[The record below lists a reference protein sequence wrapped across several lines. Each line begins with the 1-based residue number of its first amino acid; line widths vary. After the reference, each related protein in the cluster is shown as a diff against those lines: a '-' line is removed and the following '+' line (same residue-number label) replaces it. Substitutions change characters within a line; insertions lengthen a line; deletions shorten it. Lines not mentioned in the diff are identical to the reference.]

1 MKTEVLSIITVC
13 YNAETHILNCIRSIS
28 KQVIPNLQY
37 IVIDGGSTDGTL
49 EILKEQHDKGNVSQF
64 ISEPDTGI
72 FNAMNKALKY
82 AKGDFIYF
90 LGADDFLY
98 PEFSDIV
105 SKIKDPNT
113 IYYGQCLWGDMVLG
127 GEFTPKRL
135 IRECICHHSIL
146 YPKAV
151 FDKYKYDEKY
161 KIGADHLLNIQCWND
176 KSFKKEYHPILIAN
190 FGKGGTSEVQED
202 LLFEKHFTKIVL
214 KYSPLSVSLNY
225 LWRKLRNKN

>member
-1 MKTEVLSIITVC
+1 VKSPSITIVTVT
-13 YNAETHILNCIRSIS
+13 YNANNSIQECVNSVIVQKSPNIQHII
-28 KQVIPNLQY
+28 
-37 IVIDGGSTDGTL
+37 IDGASTDGTVD
-49 EILKEQHDKGNVSQF
+49 ILKEQYHKGNIVF
-64 ISEPDTGI
+64 FLSEPDTGI

-98 PEFSDIV
+98 PEFSEFV
-105 SKIKDPNT
+105 SKAKDTDT

-135 IRECICHHSIL
+135 TRECICHHSIL
-146 YPKAV
+146 YPKKV
-151 FDKYKYDEKY
+151 FEKYTYNEKY
-161 KIGADHLLNIQCWND
+161 KIGADHLLNIKCWND

-190 FGKGGTSEVQED
+190 FGKGGASEVQCD
-202 LLFEKHFTKIVL
+202 LAFEKDFTKNVL
-214 KYSPLSVSLNY
+214 KHSSLSTSLSY